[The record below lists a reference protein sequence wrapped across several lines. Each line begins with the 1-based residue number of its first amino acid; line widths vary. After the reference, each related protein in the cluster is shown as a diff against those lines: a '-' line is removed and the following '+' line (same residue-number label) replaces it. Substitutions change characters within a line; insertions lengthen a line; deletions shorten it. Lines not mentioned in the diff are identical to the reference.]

1 MKPFA
6 LLSIVFAVTA
16 AAPRA
21 LAQDALDDARRSND
35 LVDRSTAIEVDR
47 RETMWRVEMGYRGS
61 FVTDA
66 GYNPF
71 STQDYFSQFSLAGS
85 RTLVTRRQFSFAAGI
100 AWEYGSSDARA
111 REDAASFSMHRLAV
125 PLEGRMH
132 FGGWGYAF
140 LRAAPG
146 LATQRAEIDDPS
158 ASAPLTKTLWLFST
172 DVSAGYAWLLWPRA
186 QPAAVLTRLWLQSD
200 VGYGWVAAERLTLV
214 PDPSS
219 SSQHVTAVDLGT
231 LAMQGA
237 FFRIAVAASF

>member
-6 LLSIVFAVTA
+6 LLSIVLALTA

-21 LAQDALDDARRSND
+21 LAQDTPGE
-35 LVDRSTAIEVDR
+35 STAGQVDR

-61 FVTDA
+61 FVT
-66 GYNPF
+66 
-71 STQDYFSQFSLAGS
+71 
-85 RTLVTRRQFSFAAGI
+85 TRGRFSFAPGLV
-100 AWEYGSSDARA
+100 WEYGSSNATARG
-111 REDAASFSMHRLAV
+111 DAASFSMHRLAV
-125 PLEGRMH
+125 PLEARMH

-146 LATQRAEIDDPS
+146 VATQRAEIDDS
-158 ASAPLTKTLWLFST
+158 FSMALTKTRWLFST
-172 DVSAGYAWLLWPRA
+172 DVSAGYAWLMWPRG
-186 QPAAVLTRLWLQSD
+186 QPGATRLWLQSD
-200 VGYGWVAAERLTLV
+200 VGYGWVAAERLTLA

-219 SSQHVTAVDLGT
+219 SSQRATAVDLGT

>member
-6 LLSIVFAVTA
+6 LLSIVLALTA

-21 LAQDALDDARRSND
+21 LAQDTPGET
-35 LVDRSTAIEVDR
+35 TAGQVDR

-61 FVTDA
+61 FVTNA

-71 STQDYFSQFSLAGS
+71 STQDYFSQFSLGGS
-85 RTLVTRRQFSFAAGI
+85 RTLINRGRFSFAPGLV
-100 AWEYGSSDARA
+100 WEYGSSNATARG
-111 REDAASFSMHRLAV
+111 DAASLSMHRLAV

-146 LATQRAEIDDPS
+146 VATQRAEIDDS
-158 ASAPLTKTLWLFST
+158 FSTALTKTRWLFSA

-186 QPAAVLTRLWLQSD
+186 QPGATRLWLQSD
-200 VGYGWVAAERLTLV
+200 VGYGWVAAERLTLG
-214 PDPSS
+214 PDPSN
-219 SSQHVTAVDLGT
+219 SSQRVTAVDLGT

>member
-6 LLSIVFAVTA
+6 LLSIVLALTA

-21 LAQDALDDARRSND
+21 LAQDTPGEM
-35 LVDRSTAIEVDR
+35 TAGQVDR

-61 FVTDA
+61 FVTNA

-71 STQDYFSQFSLAGS
+71 STQDYFSQFSLGGS
-85 RTLVTRRQFSFAAGI
+85 RTLVTRGRFSFAPGLV
-100 AWEYGSSDARA
+100 WEYGSSNATARG
-111 REDAASFSMHRLAV
+111 DAASFSMHRLAV
-125 PLEGRMH
+125 PLEARMH

-146 LATQRAEIDDPS
+146 VATQRAEIDDS
-158 ASAPLTKTLWLFST
+158 FSMALTKTRWLFST
-172 DVSAGYAWLLWPRA
+172 DVSAGYAWLMWPRG
-186 QPAAVLTRLWLQSD
+186 QPGATRLWLQSD
-200 VGYGWVAAERLTLV
+200 VGYGWVATERLTLG
-214 PDPSS
+214 PDSSS
-219 SSQHVTAVDLGT
+219 SSQHVTAIDLGA